1 MRQLLQQ
8 VSRRRVRLV
17 VLLWHLS
24 VRQRAL
30 VVLRVVL
37 LVDSRAGPLCN
48 ELQRGVTDGNRE
60 AKGEI
65 KHAALAAVLEACARE
80 TDLTAQP
87 VSKSVFATRWWGR
100 MEEGGKTNIRLLEP
114 TRPVRRPAEHGE
126 WARAD
131 LALHATVLLDHL
143 DERIVRCGEAIIA
156 DGGEIRDFGT
166 AAVYV

>member
-17 VLLWHLS
+17 VLFRHLS

-37 LVDSRAGPLCN
+37 LVDSRTGPLGN
-48 ELQRGVTDGNRE
+48 EFQRGVTDGNGE
-60 AKGEI
+60 AKREI

-87 VSKSVFATRWWGR
+87 VSKPVFATRWRVG
-100 MEEGGKTNIRLLEP
+100 MEGGETNIRLLEP

-143 DERIVRCGEAIIA
+143 DERVVGCGEATIA
-156 DGGEIRDFGT
+156 DGGEIGDLGA